1 MTDKPDT
8 TTLSGA
14 EFQRHVGTDPEKWAE
29 AYLAAYDRDGVHV
42 APFEERAAFVARWL
56 RDYAEVCVAE
66 VVGRVTKLFGL
77 P

>member
-8 TTLSGA
+8 TTMTGA
-14 EFQRHVGTDPEKWAE
+14 EFQRHAGTSAARWAE
-29 AYLAAYDRDGVHV
+29 ALVAAYDREGVHKEPRE
-42 APFEERAAFVARWL
+42 ARALFVEGWL

-66 VVGRVTKLFGL
+66 EVGRVTKLFGL